1 MARGCTCMRAPHHAR
16 AAVPSAVRYVA
27 VSAVVLLGFLMLL
40 VVAAHPVPGGAA
52 VGAAVGRARKRVAS
66 YAGRSRDS
74 DELAE
79 SGLV

>member
-1 MARGCTCMRAPHHAR
+1 MREQTHHATV
-16 AAVPSAVRYVA
+16 AVPSVVRYVA

-52 VGAAVGRARKRVAS
+52 VGGAVVSATVGRARKRVAS
-66 YAGRSRDS
+66 YADRSRDS

-79 SGLV
+79 SGPV

>member
-1 MARGCTCMRAPHHAR
+1 MRAPHHAR

-27 VSAVVLLGFLMLL
+27 VSAVILLGFLMLL
-40 VVAAHPVPGGAA
+40 VVGAA
-52 VGAAVGRARKRVAS
+52 VGGAVVGATVGRARKRVAS
-66 YAGRSRDS
+66 YAGRSRDG